1 MARPK
6 PAVRVWRARFLIE
19 GEFEATWGRY
29 VDRQLGLGCWGLGG
43 KGWGGQSEAGAL
55 AVLEEAWEA
64 GYRHFDTAAAYGA
77 SETILGRF
85 LATRRDHDC
94 FVASKVYPGPDSSR
108 IRETVLRSLER
119 LQLGKV
125 RLYYLHWPRSD
136 EAVEADV
143 EALASCVEEGLVGA
157 IGVSNYSVDQLER
170 ANAVSKTSVY
180 QGPYSLLWRSVEDG
194 ILPACE
200 RMNIRFVGYGSL
212 GEGLLSG
219 KIKPQHQFPSGD
231 HRRNGWLFNNKNGPL
246 VSGFIEALED
256 KSRAEGFSLSE
267 VALQWVLS
275 QRGVSATL
283 AGARRP
289 RQAASNKLAEKV
301 SPSKELFEWITKQR
315 TKLEPIWRGRAH
327 YFGQHP

>member
-1 MARPK
+1 MASLK
-6 PAVRVWRARFLIE
+6 QVVRAWRARFLND
-19 GEFEATWGRY
+19 GEFDAAWRRHVAGH
-29 VDRQLGLGCWGLGG
+29 VGLGCWGLGG
-43 KGWGGQSEAGAL
+43 KGWGGQSEAGAI

-85 LATRRDHDC
+85 LATRRDCDC
-94 FVASKVYPGPDSSR
+94 FVASKVYPGPNSSR

-119 LQLGKV
+119 LQLPKI
-125 RLYYLHWPRSD
+125 RLYYLHWPRFD
-136 EAVEADV
+136 ETVEADV

-170 ANAVSKTSVY
+170 ANAVSKISVY
-180 QGPYSLLWRSVEDG
+180 QGPYNLIWRSVEDG

-200 RMNIRFVGYGSL
+200 RMNIRFVGYGVL
-212 GEGLLSG
+212 GEGLLTG

-231 HRRNGWLFNNKNGPL
+231 HRQNGWLFDNRNRPL
-246 VSGFIEALED
+246 VSAFIEALED
-256 KSRAEGFSLSE
+256 KARAEGCSPLE
-267 VALQWVLS
+267 VAIQWVLS
-275 QRGVSATL
+275 QRGVSAVL

-289 RQAASNKLAEKV
+289 GQATANKAAECVHPAEALLAWIA
-301 SPSKELFEWITKQR
+301 KERFR
-315 TKLEPIWRGRAH
+315 MEPIWRGRAH